1 MYVLQYL
8 ESSTCSRP
16 LQLSPSDDDMERG
29 LAKYHANMK
38 DKMAA
43 AQSSGGPSMG
53 DAAPL
58 RDGGPSYRTPAPTSK
73 PRAGEALKPTP
84 TATVRE
90 PVPQKLNVL
99 RTLVGMGALRPAF
112 LILSKFEWLPD
123 AYPEVA
129 DQFLYMVNASLAP
142 LITPRSTKE
151 ATVQRK
157 NKPLSERTIVEAG
170 MAPTAVPKKRQ
181 LVASCPLPRSN
192 NYTEF
197 VYFYPAWL
205 DTLPLCTTGREIFT
219 VIEPLLR
226 FTGIQCY
233 RDIDLLTKLCRL
245 GKSQLSEV
253 SKSECSCSPN
263 RPTHSSGSAIYGL
276 RRDCRTQ
283 RPVAEH
289 ATPIYAAS
297 ALADTGKLSVQLGDL
312 EFTVSFQFARPL
324 GNVRGVVSGTHE
336 VP

>member
-1 MYVLQYL
+1 MTALLVREGLVSLEDVYPHVRVDALLRCSTRSYL
-8 ESSTCSRP
+8 

-29 LAKYHANMK
+29 LIKYQANMK
-38 DKMAA
+38 DKMVA
-43 AQSSGGPSMG
+43 AQSTGGPSMG

-58 RDGGPSYRTPAPTSK
+58 RDGGPLYRTTTAPSK
-73 PRAGEALKPTP
+73 PRAGEASKPTP
-84 TATVRE
+84 APTVRE

-112 LILSKFEWLPD
+112 LILAKFEWLPD

-129 DQFLYMVNASLAP
+129 DQFLYMVQASLAP

-151 ATVQRK
+151 AFIQQN
-157 NKPLSERTIVEAG
+157 NKPLTERTIVEAG
-170 MAPTAVPKKRQ
+170 MSPTTVPKKRQ

-205 DTLPLCTTGREIFT
+205 DTLPLCTTKPGIFT

-233 RDIDLLTKLCRL
+233 RDVDLLTKLCRI
-245 GKSQLSEV
+245 GKEHMSEV
-253 SKSECSCSPN
+253 GDSKRYLP
-263 RPTHSSGSAIYGL
+263 
-276 RRDCRTQ
+276 
-283 RPVAEH
+283 
-289 ATPIYAAS
+289 ATS
-297 ALADTGKLSVQLGDL
+297 
-312 EFTVSFQFARPL
+312 
-324 GNVRGVVSGTHE
+324 
-336 VP
+336 